1 MKKLLAGVLALL
13 MTCSAALAEARS
25 YAGEV
30 VSTQTA
36 ALLAPAAG
44 VIGEVL
50 YQAGQ
55 RVRAGDEVAGLQ
67 GTTVYAEEPG
77 TVQVFGAEGD
87 AVETLVSRYG
97 AVLYLEPDCALT
109 LTGNTAYA
117 YDAAENRNIHPGE
130 IVYLKS
136 TAPAGHE
143 GTGLV
148 TVVSGTKYTVEVLE
162 GNLADEDIVYI
173 YRSSDGAVKRRIGR
187 GTVGYTG
194 ATAMFGS
201 GTGVI
206 SEMLVKTGDHV
217 DAGTPLYTVVDAAA
231 FSWRMTSPV
240 KGVVASVSVAPGD
253 PVEAGTLIALF
264 SPDDALRLAL
274 MVESREL
281 RSIRV
286 GDTALV
292 TFDNGVEAQGV
303 VKAISG
309 VPFTPEE
316 DDDTVYFAVY
326 VTFDTAESIPV
337 GMTGYAVIG
346 E

>member
-1 MKKLLAGVLALL
+1 MKKLLAGALALL
-13 MTCSAALAEARS
+13 MTCSAALAEPRS

-55 RVRAGDEVAGLQ
+55 RVRAGDEVAVLQ

-77 TVQVFGAEGD
+77 TVQVFGTEGD

-117 YDAAENRNIHPGE
+117 YDAVENRNIHPGE

-173 YRSSDGAVKRRIGR
+173 YRSSDGAVKSRIGR

-217 DAGTPLYTVVDAAA
+217 DAGTPLYTVV
-231 FSWRMTSPV
+231 
-240 KGVVASVSVAPGD
+240 ASVSVAPGD

-264 SPDDALRLAL
+264 YPDDALRLAL
-274 MVESREL
+274 MVESRDL

-303 VKAISG
+303 VEAISG